1 MCDKLRRTCLEG
13 CDCGLFEKLFSLL
26 VNKTEEN
33 HEILQGIVTIMRL
46 EPEIFPHMKHGYTAT

>member
-1 MCDKLRRTCLEG
+1 LS
-13 CDCGLFEKLFSLL
+13 SLL